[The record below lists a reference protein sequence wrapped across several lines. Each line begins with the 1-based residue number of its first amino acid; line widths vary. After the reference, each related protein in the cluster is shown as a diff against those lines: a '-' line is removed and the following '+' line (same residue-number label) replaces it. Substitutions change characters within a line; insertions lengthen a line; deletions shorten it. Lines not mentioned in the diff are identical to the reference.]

1 MNHIDEKCNILLE
14 LRKLPLKKKQ
24 SSDSIYCV
32 YNTNRAFSLSFVGN
46 STKGLSPDLLLLG
59 NKQVGFHNV
68 EHTCISRMTCDPCA
82 VYLNVCGSVI

>member
-1 MNHIDEKCNILLE
+1 MQYSFGIKKVASEKN
-14 LRKLPLKKKQ
+14 KKQ
-24 SSDSIYCV
+24 TSDSIYCV

-59 NKQVGFHNV
+59 NKQVGLHNV
-68 EHTCISRMTCDPCA
+68 EHTCISQMTCDPCA